1 METSPLLARRVIPRK
16 ERLQKALVI
25 LLVTA
30 LAVAGAWIFIDGS
43 LHRNPLYL
51 FTLGSVAF
59 VGLFTSVYF
68 WFRKEEVA
76 STKEDSRFVRRR
88 IDDDRQGRG
97 WISRFGY
104 NTRRFLSGMVVL
116 AGGLFVLAGLGVL
129 GLQVVGYLKV
139 GEWRSMSL
147 FEFASQYIPWLIHP
161 RSWFGLHDIVRDA
174 LDIMPLSLAL
184 ILVGWLIAGFG
195 SALRERA
202 TR

>member
-30 LAVAGAWIFIDGS
+30 VAVAGAWVFTDVS
-43 LHRNPLYL
+43 LNSDPLSL
-51 FTLGSVAF
+51 IAIGSVAV
-59 VGLFTSVYF
+59 VGLSISAYF
-68 WFRKEEVA
+68 WFKKEEGA

-97 WISRFGY
+97 WISRLGY
-104 NTRRFLSGMVVL
+104 NAKRILSGIVVL

-129 GLQVVGYLKV
+129 GLQVFGYLKV
-139 GEWRSMSL
+139 GEWRPVSL
-147 FEFASQYIPWLIHP
+147 LGVASPYIPWLNNP
-161 RSWFGLHDIVRDA
+161 QSWFGLHDIVRNA
-174 LDIMPLSLAL
+174 LGIMPLSLAL

-195 SALRERA
+195 AALRERA